1 MNLFHFL
8 FLYLRGKEKESGVK
22 KKKAR
27 HCFLRPH
34 GESPFGR
41 VYFSAKA
48 ESLMFAIVL
57 RTRSQLAEHCLNT
70 KCEFARLE

>member
-27 HCFLRPH
+27 HRTHHPHCVRLKFL
-34 GESPFGR
+34 GGQ
-41 VYFSAKA
+41 A
-48 ESLMFAIVL
+48 
-57 RTRSQLAEHCLNT
+57 RT
-70 KCEFARLE
+70 F